1 MGRKILAV
9 VVALIAAFAVIM
21 IVEMC
26 NSLVVMP
33 PGPEIVNDPVR
44 LREFMTNLPT
54 LAYIVVLVGY
64 VLGSFTGGY
73 IVRTMSRRESPGISL
88 AILVGVVSLAL
99 GTGDL
104 RRNRPTPPEPAARDP
119 YTAEDFYSPPCYPR
133 RARSPSTACRF
144 TSTRTPMVRTL

>member
-1 MGRKILAV
+1 MTVIYFKLALVDILPGCAM
-9 VVALIAAFAVIM
+9 LAA
-21 IVEMC
+21 
-26 NSLVVMP
+26 
-33 PGPEIVNDPVR
+33 G
-44 LREFMTNLPT
+44 
-54 LAYIVVLVGY
+54 
-64 VLGSFTGGY
+64 LGLHWLGAA
-73 IVRTMSRRESPGISL
+73 